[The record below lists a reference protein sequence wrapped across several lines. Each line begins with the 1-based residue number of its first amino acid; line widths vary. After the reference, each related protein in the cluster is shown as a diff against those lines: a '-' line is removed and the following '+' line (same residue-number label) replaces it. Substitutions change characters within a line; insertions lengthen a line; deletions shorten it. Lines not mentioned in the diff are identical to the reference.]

1 MFLLFPSGKNFGRHP
16 EVLAVAL
23 EILGPN
29 SNRGL
34 GQTAGTHSVH
44 SVIFSAGRSE
54 KYC

>member
-16 EVLAVAL
+16 KVLAVVL

-29 SNRGL
+29 SNRDL

-44 SVIFSAGRSE
+44 FVIFSAGRSE